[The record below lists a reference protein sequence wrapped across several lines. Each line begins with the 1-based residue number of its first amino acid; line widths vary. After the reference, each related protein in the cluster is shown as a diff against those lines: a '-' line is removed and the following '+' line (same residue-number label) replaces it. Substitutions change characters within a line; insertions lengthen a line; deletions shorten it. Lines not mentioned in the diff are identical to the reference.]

1 MNASEEWEKVR
12 RKIWERELRGYDEDA
27 CEQVLEEP
35 QLAEETKEH
44 AW

>member
-27 CEQVLEEP
+27 CEQVPEEEEP
-35 QLAEETKEH
+35 EESV
-44 AW
+44 